1 MNQNSKIVHA
11 LESLII
17 FVPELERSVF
27 MEFQDQL
34 SSISSYTSKL
44 LRKRFG
50 RGPRTCQTY
59 ANEKHLVVYIRG
71 FISPMEEELLKQG
84 KSEHIEILRNAIIK
98 PVLEELKG
106 IIHVIFQ
113 EDVADTYHDWNLPNY
128 SGLLIFVLENP
139 IHTSNEQLSFDIGRF
154 EANIARISQLVQ
166 KIPDEINLFFLA
178 NQVLL
183 VERRGI
189 LIPIEKALID
199 RGFGEELRMTKD
211 ELEKTYFHREGN
223 FVDLFNKRIAD
234 IFIDWNFKE
243 DKSLMGLIFNDR

>member
-1 MNQNSKIVHA
+1 MQFH
-11 LESLII
+11 
-17 FVPELERSVF
+17 
-27 MEFQDQL
+27 DQL
-34 SSISSYTSKL
+34 SSISGFTSKI

-50 RGPRTCQTY
+50 RGPKTCQAF
-59 ANEKHLVVYIRG
+59 ANEKHLVVYVRG
-71 FISPMEEELLKQG
+71 FLSPMEEELLKQG

-113 EDVADTYHDWNLPNY
+113 EDVADMYHDWNLPNY
-128 SGLLIFVLENP
+128 SGLFIFVLENP
-139 IHTSNEQLSFDIGRF
+139 IHSSNEVISFDIGRF

-166 KIPDEINLFFLA
+166 KIPDQINLYFLS

-183 VERRGI
+183 VERKGI

-211 ELEKTYFHREGN
+211 DLEKTYFHREGN
-223 FVDLFNKRIAD
+223 FDELFNKRIAD